1 MRWLIG
7 AILILIGV
15 IYLGQNLNWWSGA
28 EFENIGRFWPLI
40 LVLIG
45 VSIFTKHLKW
55 GWVIFMIVL
64 LASIGLV
71 FYASVYDKNFLETQ
85 SEKYSD
91 KISYDL
97 EAGAKSTE
105 VRIDT
110 GALELRVSENDTAK
124 FIEGDYTFNLYKPLF
139 ENSYD
144 NEKQAFKLSGTEKW
158 NSWHLGDTSN
168 KATLKLN
175 QNIPVNL
182 TINAGASNLKLN
194 LEKINCIGVDISAG
208 ASEINLT
215 IGEKI
220 ASEAKIN
227 IKAGA
232 SNIKINLPKELGAK
246 LRVDATLSGKEF
258 GDLDKIGDNE
268 FKTKN
273 YDSATK
279 KIEITIDA
287 GVSNIEVKQ

>member
-7 AILILIGV
+7 AILIIIGV
-15 IYLGQNLNWWSGA
+15 IYLGQNLDWWSGA
-28 EFENIGRFWPLI
+28 EFQNIGRFWPLI

-45 VSIFTKHLKW
+45 VSVLTKHLKW
-55 GWVIFMIVL
+55 GWLVFMAVL

-71 FYASVYDKNFLETQ
+71 FYASVYDKNLLQAQ

-91 KISYDL
+91 EISYDL
-97 EAGAKSTE
+97 TSGAKSVE

-110 GALELRVSENDTAK
+110 GALELRVRENESAK

-139 ENSYD
+139 ENYYE
-144 NEKQAFKLSGTEKW
+144 NEKQVFKLSGTEKW
-158 NSWHLGDTSN
+158 NSWRLGDTSN
-168 KATLKLN
+168 KADFKLN
-175 QNIPVNL
+175 QDIPMSL
-182 TINAGASNLKLN
+182 IINAGASKLNLN
-194 LEKINCIGVDISAG
+194 LEKINCTGVDISAG

-232 SNIKINLPKELGAK
+232 SSIKIFLPKELGAK
-246 LRVDATLSGKEF
+246 LTVDAPLSGKELR
-258 GDLDKIGDNE
+258 DLDKVGDNE

-273 YDSATK
+273 YDVAAK
-279 KIEITIDA
+279 KIEISIDA
-287 GVSNIEVKQ
+287 GVSSIEVKQ

>member
-7 AILILIGV
+7 AILILVGV
-15 IYLGQNLNWWSGA
+15 IYLGQNLSWWSGA

-45 VSIFTKHLKW
+45 VSVLTKHLKW
-55 GWVIFMIVL
+55 GWIVFMTVL
-64 LASIGLV
+64 LASIGLI
-71 FYASVYDKNFLETQ
+71 FYASVYDQSFLRAQ

-97 EAGAKSTE
+97 NSSAKSAE
-105 VRIDT
+105 IRIDT
-110 GALELRVSENDTAK
+110 GALELQVLENESAK

-139 ENSYD
+139 ENYFE
-144 NEKQAFKLSGTEKW
+144 NEKQVFKLSGTEKW
-158 NSWHLGDTSN
+158 NSWHFGNSSN
-168 KATLKLN
+168 QAELKLN
-175 QNIPVNL
+175 QDIPVNL
-182 TINAGASNLKLN
+182 IVNAGASKLNLN
-194 LEKINCIGVDISAG
+194 LEKINCAGIDISAG

-220 ASEAKIN
+220 DSEAKIN

-232 SNIKINLPKELGAK
+232 SNIKIYLPKELGAK
-246 LRVDATLSGKEF
+246 LRVDAPLSGKELT
-258 GDLDKIGDNE
+258 DLDKIGDNE

-273 YDSATK
+273 FDSATK

>member
-7 AILILIGV
+7 AILIVVGV
-15 IYLGQNLNWWSGA
+15 IYLGQNLSWWSGA

-45 VSIFTKHLKW
+45 VSVLTKHLKW
-55 GWVIFMIVL
+55 GWIVFMTVL
-64 LASIGLV
+64 LASIGLI
-71 FYASVYDKNFLETQ
+71 FYASVYDQSFLRAQ

-97 EAGAKSTE
+97 NSSAKSAE
-105 VRIDT
+105 IRIDT
-110 GALELRVSENDTAK
+110 GALELKVLENESAK

-139 ENSYD
+139 ENYFE
-144 NEKQAFKLSGTEKW
+144 NEKQVFKLSGTEKW
-158 NSWHLGDTSN
+158 NSWHFGNSSN
-168 KATLKLN
+168 QAELKLN
-175 QNIPVNL
+175 QDIPVNL
-182 TINAGASNLKLN
+182 IVNAGASKLNLN
-194 LEKINCIGVDISAG
+194 LEKINCAGIDISAG
-208 ASEINLT
+208 ASEINLK

-220 ASEAKIN
+220 DSEAKIN
-227 IKAGA
+227 IKAGV
-232 SNIKINLPKELGAK
+232 SNIKIYLPKELGAK
-246 LRVDATLSGKEF
+246 LRVDAPLSGKELT
-258 GDLDKIGDNE
+258 DLDKIGDNE

-273 YDSATK
+273 FDSATK